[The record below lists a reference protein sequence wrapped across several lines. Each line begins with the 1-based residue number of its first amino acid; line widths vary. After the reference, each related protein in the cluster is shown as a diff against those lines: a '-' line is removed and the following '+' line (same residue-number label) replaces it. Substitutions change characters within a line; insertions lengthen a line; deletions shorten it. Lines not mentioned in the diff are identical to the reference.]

1 MTVEIG
7 RPRIRIPGSARLGEV
22 IEIRTLI
29 DHPMETGLR
38 KDANGQPVPR
48 DVLTGFVARAN
59 GSEVFAATFR
69 NATSAHPY
77 LVFHAR
83 IDGPTEFEFVWTHED
98 GRTVRAAASVAT
110 N

>member
-1 MTVEIG
+1 MTAPLG
-7 RPRIRIPGSARLGEV
+7 RPRIRIPAAARAGEV

-38 KDANGQPVPR
+38 KGADGQLVPR
-48 DVLTGFVARAN
+48 DILSGFVALAN
-59 GSEVFAATFR
+59 GVEVFSATFR

-77 LVFHAR
+77 MVFHAR

-98 GRTVRAAASVAT
+98 GRTARGTASVAIG
-110 N
+110 